1 MLAGWRPLLG
11 RDQPTIFEYT
21 CLKPLGDQPDDP
33 SIADPMFDEP
43 DQPILASLVEKGLN
57 VATPQS
63 VSQCRFPFVRHI
75 GTDQEFEEFEN
86 QREINVCRP
95 A

>member
-1 MLAGWRPLLG
+1 MLAGWRPSLVATS
-11 RDQPTIFEYT
+11 RPSSSTPA
-21 CLKPLGDQPDDP
+21 KPLGDQPDP

>member
-63 VSQCRFPFVRHI
+63 VSQCRFHLSDISAPTRSLKSLK
-75 GTDQEFEEFEN
+75 
-86 QREINVCRP
+86 INAR
-95 A
+95 

>member
-11 RDQPTIFEYT
+11 HDQPTIFEYT

-43 DQPILASLVEKGLN
+43 DQPILANLVEKGLN
-57 VATPQS
+57 VATPQVS
-63 VSQCRFPFVRHI
+63 VSAGSHLSDISAPTRSLKSLKISAR
-75 GTDQEFEEFEN
+75 
-86 QREINVCRP
+86 
-95 A
+95 

>member
-11 RDQPTIFEYT
+11 HDQPTIFEYT

-43 DQPILASLVEKGLN
+43 DQPILATLSKK
-57 VATPQS
+57 
-63 VSQCRFPFVRHI
+63 
-75 GTDQEFEEFEN
+75 D
-86 QREINVCRP
+86 
-95 A
+95 